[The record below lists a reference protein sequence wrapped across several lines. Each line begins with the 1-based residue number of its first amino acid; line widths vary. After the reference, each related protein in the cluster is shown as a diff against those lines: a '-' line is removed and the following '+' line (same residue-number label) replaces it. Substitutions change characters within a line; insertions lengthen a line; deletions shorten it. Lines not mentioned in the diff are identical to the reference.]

1 MKKWILKTIR
11 RYWRMI
17 TVMISIQVGNAI
29 LVSMQPRYY
38 QKIVTLAVNDKGES
52 LLTEGLPVIG
62 LLAGLYLGVTLF
74 QGIGGYA
81 GSIFSSDLLK
91 QLQIDFFEKISYLP
105 LQFFQHQS
113 AGEFF
118 TKFNNDIGHAQ
129 RFIADFFPSAV
140 RELITALTV
149 TAILFYFC
157 PAVLTLTALSIVV
170 ITSLLV
176 VQLNRIMA
184 RYAKE
189 QRTGWSEINRLFDET
204 VQGIDTLKIFATE
217 KQRSVRF
224 QNLTSALR
232 NISVK
237 AGSIAAV
244 FSPSIELISK
254 FGGLL
259 LIFIAYYMIS
269 KGDIPFEPFL
279 LFFFYAAL
287 LQASVSNLVSSLA
300 NIQTELTGIR
310 NLSAFF
316 SEHAEPD
323 DSDRSSAS
331 LDASVPIEINGL
343 TFSYPGGRLLFRN
356 ADLFIPPNSITV
368 IHGPSG
374 SGKSTLI
381 NLLLRFYSPVN
392 GTIRF
397 GSVDI
402 TEFSRAELRRKIS
415 VVTQYH
421 HIFHESLKANLLVA
435 KPDADDSEIE
445 SALEQAHLKEFLN
458 LLPNGLD
465 EVMGPRGK
473 GISGGE
479 KQRICI
485 ARLLLRNSPVMVLD
499 EPWSNLDEDVR
510 GVLTEI
516 MNQSK
521 SSTTILILT
530 HEELPYL
537 AVDQVY
543 HLMPDKGTF
552 MHKDIE
558 KQKMR
563 KLI

>member
-1 MKKWILKTIR
+1 MKKWILNTAG
-11 RYWRMI
+11 RYKRMI
-17 TVMISIQVGNAI
+17 MVMISIQIGCAI
-29 LVSMQPRYY
+29 LLSIQPRYY
-38 QKIVTLAVNDKGES
+38 QKIVTLAVSDKGAT

-62 LLAGLYLGVTLF
+62 LLAGLYLGITLL

-81 GSIFSSDLLK
+81 GCIFSSDLLK
-91 QLQIDFFEKISYLP
+91 QLQIDFFEKISHLP
-105 LQFFQHQS
+105 LQFFQRQS

-118 TKFNNDIGHAQ
+118 TKFNNDIGNAQ

-140 RELITALTV
+140 RELITAITV

-157 PAVLTLTALSIVV
+157 PALLTLAALGIVV
-170 ITSLLV
+170 VTSLLV
-176 VQLNRIMA
+176 LQLNRIMA
-184 RYAKE
+184 QYAKK
-189 QRTGWSEINRLFDET
+189 QRSGWSEINRLFDET

-217 KQRSVRF
+217 KQRSACF

-232 NISVK
+232 DLSVK
-237 AGSIAAV
+237 AGSIASV
-244 FSPSIELISK
+244 FSPSIELVSK

-269 KGDIPFEPFL
+269 RGDIPFERFL

-287 LQASVSNLVSSLA
+287 LQASISNLVSAFA

-316 SEHAEPD
+316 SEHSEADE
-323 DSDRSSAS
+323 SDKTSAS
-331 LDASVPIEINGL
+331 LDKSVPVEIKGL
-343 TFSYPGGRLLFRN
+343 TFSYPGGRILFRN

-392 GTIRF
+392 GSIRF
-397 GSVDI
+397 GGIDI
-402 TEFSRAELRRKIS
+402 TEFSRTELRGKIS
-415 VVTQYH
+415 VVTQFH

-435 KPDADDSEIE
+435 KPDADEAEIE
-445 SALEQAHLKEFLN
+445 SVLKQAHLKEFLKR
-458 LLPNGLD
+458 LPAGLD
-465 EVMGPRGK
+465 EVMDPRGK

-485 ARLLLRNSPVMVLD
+485 ARFLLRNSPVMVLD
-499 EPWSNLDEDVR
+499 EPWSNLDEKAR
-510 GVLTEI
+510 KVLAEVI
-516 MNQSK
+516 NSSK
-521 SSTTILILT
+521 RSTTILILT
-530 HEELPYL
+530 HEELPSL

-543 HLMPDKGTF
+543 HLLEDKGLF
-552 MHKDIE
+552 VQAEDSE
-558 KQKMR
+558 S
-563 KLI
+563 L